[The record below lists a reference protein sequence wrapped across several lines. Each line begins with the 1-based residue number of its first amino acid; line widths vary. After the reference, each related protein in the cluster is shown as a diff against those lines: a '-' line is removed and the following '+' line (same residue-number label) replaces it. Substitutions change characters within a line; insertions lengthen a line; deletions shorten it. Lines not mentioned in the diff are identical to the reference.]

1 MRTYEYNSQE
11 DEIDLKELLKT
22 IIKYKKTIVIFTAI
36 ITIGAIIWIL
46 IQTPFYEARALVE
59 IGSYKNNNDTVV
71 LLENNNQLVKKLNFL
86 FIDMKKNIKNGLS
99 KINTIKVSKGSNEF
113 IEIKSLAVSNKLA
126 KKEILQV
133 INYIQSQH
141 QKILDEI
148 KQRREIEIK
157 NIDAKINNIKDKKD
171 ILATIITNNLKENK
185 LFVSSLML
193 PHNCK
198 NTQIVGEIITNDKPI
213 KPKKILIVTVAFITG
228 LILSIFLVFFIE
240 FIKDEKKGK
249 KDV

>member
-1 MRTYEYNSQE
+1 MQTYGYNSQE
-11 DEIDLKELLKT
+11 DEIDLKELFKT
-22 IIKYKKTIVIFTAI
+22 IIKYKKIIVIFTAI
-36 ITIGAIIWIL
+36 VTIGAIIWVL

-59 IGSYKNNNDTVV
+59 IGSYKNNDDTVV
-71 LLENNNQLVKKLNFL
+71 LLENNNKLAKKLNFL
-86 FIDMKKNIKNGLS
+86 FINMKENIKNRLS
-99 KINTIKVSKGSNEF
+99 NIDTIKALKGSKEF
-113 IEIKSLAVSNKLA
+113 IEIKSLAVSNQLA

-141 QKILDEI
+141 QKILNEI
-148 KQRREIEIK
+148 KQQREIEIK

-171 ILATIITNNLKENK
+171 ILATIIANNLKENK

-193 PHNCK
+193 PHNYK

-213 KPKKILIVTVAFITG
+213 KPKKRLIVTVAFVTG

-240 FIKDEKKGK
+240 FIKDEKK
-249 KDV
+249 DV